1 MEENGYNP
9 HAIEPKWQRIWE
21 ETGLYRTDL
30 DAAQRPFYN
39 LMEFPYPSGEGLH
52 VGHFYSYSG
61 ADSYGRFKRM
71 HGLDVFEPMGFDA
84 FGIHAENYA
93 LKLGVNPAQL
103 IPRNVRRFREEQLKR
118 VGTMFDWSREV
129 NTTHPD
135 YYRWTQ
141 WIFLQLYHA
150 GLAYRAAAPV
160 NWCPSCLTT
169 LADEQVTDGRCERCD
184 TPVAQRELTQWFFR
198 ITDYAERLLDFS
210 HADFTET
217 TQRLQTHWIGRREGA
232 EVHFPVEGGDE
243 RITVFSTRPDTLF
256 GATFLVLAP
265 EHEAAL
271 TLATP
276 EQRGAVAAY
285 REQTQ
290 ARSDV
295 ERLSVTQA
303 KTGVWTGRYAINP
316 VDGRRLPIWVADYVL
331 VGFGTGAIFATPT
344 HDQRDYDFARAHD
357 LPILPV
363 IEPTEEGADWSPEA
377 FDAAYEGDGVLIH
390 SGPYDGLT
398 VEEGKRAIV
407 EDLQARGL
415 ARRAVTYRL
424 RDWLISRQR
433 YWGPPIP
440 IIYCERC
447 GMVPVPE
454 DALPVRLPATEAFR
468 PLGTGQS
475 PLASIDEF
483 VHTTCPTCGH
493 SARRETDV
501 SDNFLDSAWYYL
513 RYTSTEHGER
523 PWDVNRLKKWL
534 PVHMYIGGIEHS
546 TMHHLYA
553 RFLWKALQDLGHLPK
568 ELGPEPFARLRLHG
582 LIIKD
587 GTRMSKSR
595 GNVVNPDEYIAQVGA
610 DVLRLYMLFM
620 GPFEVGGDFRDRGI
634 NGMVRFAHRVWRVA
648 TFEPGR
654 QDGGGPSHGARQD
667 ATEGEGAEASARQDA
682 AATEGEGALVREMH
696 QTIRKVSEDME
707 ALAFNTAIAAL
718 MGYLNTLQAWQGRAS
733 AETWDEAVRV
743 LLLLLAPFAPH
754 LTEELWARRGG
765 AFSIHQQPW
774 PTWDADLAQEEVIT
788 LVVQVDGRV
797 RGRITVP
804 AAISA
809 GRAREEA
816 LRSEAVRRYL
826 DGREIDRVVFVP
838 GRLINLVMAAT
849 EE

>member
-1 MEENGYNP
+1 MEEDSYSYNP

-21 ETGLYRTDL
+21 ETGLYKTDL

-61 ADSYGRFKRM
+61 ADSYGRFQRM

-93 LKLGVNPAQL
+93 LKRGVNPAEL

-118 VGTMFDWSREV
+118 VGAMFDWSREA

-169 LADEQVTDGRCERCD
+169 LADEQVVEGRCERCD
-184 TPVAQRELTQWFFR
+184 MPVVQRQLTQWFFR
-198 ITDYAERLLDFS
+198 ITDYVERLLDFS

-217 TQRLQTHWIGRREGA
+217 TQRLQTHWIGRKEGA
-232 EVHFPVEGGDE
+232 EVHFPVEGSDE

-265 EHEAAL
+265 EHDDAL

-276 EQRGAVAAY
+276 EQREAVAAY
-285 REQTQ
+285 REQTR

-295 ERLSVTQA
+295 ERMSLTQA
-303 KTGVWTGRYAINP
+303 KTGVWTGRDAINP

-331 VGFGTGAIFATPT
+331 IGFGTGAIFATPA
-344 HDQRDYDFARAHD
+344 HDQRDYDFARTYD

-363 IEPTEEGADWSPEA
+363 IQPPEEGVDWSPES

-398 VEEGKRAIV
+398 IEEAKRAIV
-407 EDLQARGL
+407 EALQGRGL
-415 ARRAVTYRL
+415 ARRMVTYRL

-440 IIYCERC
+440 IIYCARC
-447 GMVPVPE
+447 GTVPVPGK
-454 DALPVRLPATEAFR
+454 DLPVRLPDTEAFR

-483 VHTTCPTCGH
+483 VHTTCPRCGGPAH
-493 SARRETDV
+493 RETDV

-513 RYTSTEHGER
+513 RYTSTEYQDR
-523 PWDVNRLKKWL
+523 PWDMERLRKWL

-553 RFLWKALQDLGHLPK
+553 RFLWKALQDMGYLPM

-587 GTRMSKSR
+587 GSRMSKSR

-620 GPFEVGGDFRDRGI
+620 GPFEVGGDFRDTGI
-634 NGMVRFAHRVWRVA
+634 NGMVRFVNRIWRLG
-648 TFEPGR
+648 TLTQPL
-654 QDGGGPSHGARQD
+654 P
-667 ATEGEGAEASARQDA
+667 EGEGPDEAS
-682 AATEGEGALVREMH
+682 LVREMH
-696 QTIRKVSEDME
+696 QTIRKVSEDIE
-707 ALAFNTAIAAL
+707 GLAFNTAIAAL

-733 AETWDEAVRV
+733 AETWDEAVRN

-754 LTEELWARRGG
+754 LTEELWERRGG
-765 AFSIHQQPW
+765 TYSIHRQAW
-774 PTWDADLAQEEVIT
+774 PTWDPALAQEEVIT

-797 RGRITVP
+797 RDRIEVP
-804 AAISA
+804 ATIAQE
-809 GRAREEA
+809 RAREEA
-816 LRSEAVRRYL
+816 LNSEVVRRYL
-826 DGREIDRVVFVP
+826 DGREIAKVVFVR
-838 GRLINLVMAAT
+838 GRLINLVTAAAERAT
-849 EE
+849 SG